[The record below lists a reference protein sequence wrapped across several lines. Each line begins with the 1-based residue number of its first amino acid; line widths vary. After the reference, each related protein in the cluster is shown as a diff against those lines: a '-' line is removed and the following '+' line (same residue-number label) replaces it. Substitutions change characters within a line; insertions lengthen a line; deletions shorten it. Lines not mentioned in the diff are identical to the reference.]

1 MVISEPPFK
10 SSFTQA
16 LLERVRIVSPT
27 RSTVPTFTSS
37 RTLPSAAMYW
47 QGPRIALTFAVC
59 LGGVVA
65 ITNADSN
72 TNAAAAATA
81 HFHGRKTGVIT
92 LAVWGLC

>member
-47 QGPRIALTFAVC
+47 QGPRMSLTFAAC

>member
-37 RTLPSAAMYW
+37 RTLPSAVMYW
-47 QGPRIALTFAVC
+47 QGPRIAMTLATC
-59 LGGVVA
+59 LAGVVA
-65 ITNADSN
+65 ITNVTSS
-72 TNAAAAATA
+72 TKAAAAATA
-81 HFHGRKTGVIT
+81 HFQG
-92 LAVWGLC
+92 